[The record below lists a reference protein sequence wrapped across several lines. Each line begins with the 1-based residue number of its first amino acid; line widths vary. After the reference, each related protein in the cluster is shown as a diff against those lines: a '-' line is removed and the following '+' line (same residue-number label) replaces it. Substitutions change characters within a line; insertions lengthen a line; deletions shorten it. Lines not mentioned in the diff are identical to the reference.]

1 MPSGSSAL
9 AAMKRT
15 EGKGARRQVALVTQR
30 ELLPDGALPGRVAEL
45 VDAGINLVQVREK
58 DLGGKALS
66 RLVVEVVAAAGR
78 RCPVVV
84 NGRLDV
90 ALAAGAH
97 GVHLPERGL
106 PLAAARRLAAPPF
119 LLGVSAHTPEQV
131 TRAREEGADY
141 VFLGPAFPTASHPGA
156 TGIGTT
162 GIQAGLNAANGL
174 PLWAIGGIHAGSV
187 PALNG
192 LALTG
197 VAAIRGLL
205 LAEDPGAAVAALA
218 GAPTSQAGQ
227 G

>member
-1 MPSGSSAL
+1 
-9 AAMKRT
+9 
-15 EGKGARRQVALVTQR
+15 V
-30 ELLPDGALPGRVAEL
+30 
-45 VDAGINLVQVREK
+45 
-58 DLGGKALS
+58 
-66 RLVVEVVAAAGR
+66 GR

-90 ALAAGAH
+90 ALAAGAQ

-119 LLGVSAHTPEQV
+119 LLGVSVHTPEQV
-131 TRAREEGADY
+131 VIAREEGADY

-156 TGIGTT
+156 TGMGAT
-162 GIQAGLNAANGL
+162 GVHAGLQAAGGL

-192 LALTG
+192 LALAG

-205 LAEDPGAAVAALA
+205 LADDPVAAVAALS
-218 GAPTSQAGQ
+218 GGPTSQAGP